1 MTDLE
6 GLMELAD
13 VAQKETQGNAMQT
26 LSELAK
32 EQIALE
38 ERVAK
43 LTEQLSNAKKQLLK
57 VSGELIPELMTQS
70 GLSEVRLDSG
80 QKVIIRKGLSVSYKK
95 EDKFKLFEFLKEHN
109 AGSLIKT
116 KFDVGKLDDSVMDE
130 LFDFLDKKVG
140 TYDTDQRVH
149 PQTLEKFFRDL
160 TAVNATDE
168 ERQKL
173 YGEGKIMNIE
183 ELPEFLKVYTY
194 SQTKIEL

>member
-57 VSGELIPELMTQS
+57 VSGELIPELMAQS
-70 GLSEVRLDSG
+70 GLS
-80 QKVIIRKGLSVSYKK
+80 
-95 EDKFKLFEFLKEHN
+95 
-109 AGSLIKT
+109 
-116 KFDVGKLDDSVMDE
+116 
-130 LFDFLDKKVG
+130 
-140 TYDTDQRVH
+140 
-149 PQTLEKFFRDL
+149 
-160 TAVNATDE
+160 
-168 ERQKL
+168 
-173 YGEGKIMNIE
+173 
-183 ELPEFLKVYTY
+183 
-194 SQTKIEL
+194 